1 MQDLQLLNGWLT
13 SLSQEL
19 RQVKARK
26 KTLKRLMTQQ
36 GYSLKTI
43 KGHTYLYVWKTVG
56 HGKAKWKCLGN
67 LAKIGGMAV
76 IEELRRDRMDVLL
89 KEWERLTQR
98 EEEIQSLVK
107 QALEVLERRNQ
118 NSMEVVA

>member
-1 MQDLQLLNGWLT
+1 LRE
-13 SLSQEL
+13 EL
-19 RQVKARK
+19 KELKARK
-26 KTLKRLMTQQ
+26 KSLEKLMTQQ